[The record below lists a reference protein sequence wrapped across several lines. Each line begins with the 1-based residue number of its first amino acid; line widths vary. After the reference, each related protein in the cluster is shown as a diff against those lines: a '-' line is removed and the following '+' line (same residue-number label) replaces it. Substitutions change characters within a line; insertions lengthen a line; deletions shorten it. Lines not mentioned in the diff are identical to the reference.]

1 MQSSIPSRDSRVGI
15 DRTIQ
20 FPKSL
25 LHMRS
30 SGSLQLQALCISTQD
45 GPPPRPPANGEPHPP
60 LHRAAPQ
67 HRFHWPA
74 RSELH
79 LGINSPVRLTTRA
92 SKIGINGRDSPVNVM
107 PHVTSTGILK
117 IGFYGNGDPAQ
128 FLFGLR
134 IAEPRPLLVRFM
146 CDCTVCN
153 HARHASALTA
163 KLVRL
168 HLSHLCLCLG
178 CGALASGRSIWLQ
191 TI

>member
-45 GPPPRPPANGEPHPP
+45 GPPPRPLANGEPHPP
-60 LHRAAPQ
+60 LQRAAPQ

-117 IGFYGNGDPAQ
+117 IGFYGNGEPAQ

-134 IAEPRPLLVRFM
+134 IAEPRPLQVRFM
-146 CDCTVCN
+146 CDCT
-153 HARHASALTA
+153 TMPDM
-163 KLVRL
+163 
-168 HLSHLCLCLG
+168 HLL
-178 CGALASGRSIWLQ
+178 
-191 TI
+191 